1 MPSRGPARSTY
12 SEMHRGI
19 AHRCESGYHP
29 HPESVNSEDQLP
41 GPAQNTS
48 ARIACRWLLWM
59 RLIAV
64 VLLASLVLA
73 ASADASTGI
82 DPAVTEGSVEVAP
95 VGTVVEE
102 VVQTVPE
109 APPPVTVESPEATPV
124 LPEAESA
131 EATPVPPVIEEAT
144 EATPVPPVIEEV
156 AEAAPAPPVV
166 EEIPEAASAG
176 PPPPEPV
183 PLTPVAEE
191 SPSAAVEQKSSE
203 ASPSGGH
210 SEESPKGAASL
221 TPPAA
226 STPSGSDPG
235 VEAASVLVAS
245 AATPAVGDPGE
256 TWAIAGARTPPG
268 PPPGATAAQFAA
280 SVGCRLSVLNAP
292 ITSCTT
298 GWLGAQGLFQ
308 RGPVSLSTA
317 VSWPA
322 QGKLAPS
329 EGDHEDSAGA
339 TRPATP
345 TPGPTPGGASPSAAV
360 GGSGIALS
368 AFLTLTGL
376 LLLAAPRAMRRLR
389 LSCEPWLTAFFV
401 LIPERPG

>member
-12 SEMHRGI
+12 SEMHRAI

-48 ARIACRWLLWM
+48 ARIACRWFLWM
-59 RLIAV
+59 RLIAM

-82 DPAVTEGSVEVAP
+82 DPVVTEGSVEVAP

-109 APPPVTVESPEATPV
+109 ATPVPPVIEEAT
-124 LPEAESA
+124 

-144 EATPVPPVIEEV
+144 EATPVPPVIEEATEATPVPPVEEV

-176 PPPPEPV
+176 PPPPE
-183 PLTPVAEE
+183 
-191 SPSAAVEQKSSE
+191 QSSE

-221 TPPAA
+221 APPAA

-235 VEAASVLVAS
+235 VETASALVAS
-245 AATPAVGDPGE
+245 AATPAAGDPGE

-298 GWLGAQGLFQ
+298 GWLGTQRLFQ
-308 RGPVSLSTA
+308 RGAVRLSTA

-329 EGDHEDSAGA
+329 ESDHEDSAGA

>member
-1 MPSRGPARSTY
+1 MPSRGPARPTY
-12 SEMHRGI
+12 AEMHRAI
-19 AHRCESGYHP
+19 AHRCESGYHR

-41 GPAQNTS
+41 GLAQNTS

-59 RLIAV
+59 GLIAM
-64 VLLASLVLA
+64 VLLASLALA

-95 VGTVVEE
+95 VGVVVEE

-131 EATPVPPVIEEAT
+131 EATPVPPVIEE
-144 EATPVPPVIEEV
+144 V

-176 PPPPEPV
+176 PPPSEPV

-191 SPSAAVEQKSSE
+191 SPSAAVEQESSE

-235 VEAASVLVAS
+235 VEAASALVAS
-245 AATPAVGDPGE
+245 AARPAVGDPGE
-256 TWAIAGARTPPG
+256 TWAITGARTPLG
-268 PPPGATAAQFAA
+268 PPPGATAAEFAA

-292 ITSCTT
+292 ITSCAT
-298 GWLGAQGLFQ
+298 GWLGTQGLFQ